1 MKKLTLFIGTFII
14 LLISFSCK
22 KDFSTPQSIST
33 NQIENKASIPPFP
46 FAWETADYMPTP
58 PGISILVPWASGSN
72 KNFPIDI
79 AYDFLQSDG
88 WELVYQTFNTTALT
102 SPSYFALYN
111 RYRGLLR
118 YYLYLFPNSPTAST
132 YVNHGIDITGSAT
145 PHILNYIGQDIV
157 DVDIKQ
163 RSTTGIQNYQLQ
175 STGGWYVMQYEIAY
189 DPTIATTPYQ
199 NLNFQWY
206 SKSINITE
214 VNLSGQINGT
224 LKGTIT
230 QPGSTPTL
238 TGTGSALIKAAWEGF
253 GISILSLPTG
263 STGLAAAQELKLKE
277 GINAGI
283 SGVVKNLFSALFG
296 GSSGSTQQVSL
307 NLNAQIGLNGSLT
320 NSIGLANIGL
330 VIPGLQDGLTS
341 PGYTPGYNNPMGI
354 FYLSA
359 KPKVNIVNTIYNGNS
374 GCSGTFSGGYGF
386 YVGPRK
392 HDYSIDNSSFSV
404 LFNPSVINSNPD
416 GAQIQNY
423 DQKLVLLEPMSY
435 TSGSYYCPVISDGL
449 VESVGNYT
457 DVRVG
462 LTNSVRSQPYY
473 GSSIPVNLPHGNL
486 AIRVSFDVVPNNGAP
501 STKIIKTFWA
511 DRVFL

>member
-79 AYDFLQSDG
+79 AYDFHQSEG

-118 YYLYLFPNSPTAST
+118 YYLYLFPTSPTPST
-132 YVNHGIDITGSAT
+132 YVNHGIDITGPAT

-157 DVDIKQ
+157 DINIKQ

-189 DPTIATTPYQ
+189 DPSIITTPYQ

-214 VNLSGQINGT
+214 ANLSGQINGT

-230 QPGSTPTL
+230 QPGSSPTL
-238 TGTGSALIKAAWEGF
+238 TGTGSGLIKAAWEGF
-253 GISILSLPTG
+253 GVSILSLPTG
-263 STGLAAAQELKLKE
+263 TTGLPAWQELKMKE
-277 GINAGI
+277 GINSGL

-320 NSIGLANIGL
+320 NSTGLANIGL

-359 KPKVNIVNTIYNGNS
+359 KPKINVTDIVT
-374 GCSGTFSGGYGF
+374 GCGSIPGGYGWLICAHSHS
-386 YVGPRK
+386 YA
-392 HDYSIDNSSFSV
+392 IDNTSFSV

-416 GAQIQNY
+416 GAQIQNFT
-423 DQKLVLLEPMSY
+423 QELVLIKPLPYSMGNGAGIP
-435 TSGSYYCPVISDGL
+435 TSDGT
-449 VESVGNYT
+449 VESIGDYT
-457 DVRVG
+457 DVRVN
-462 LTNSVRSQPYY
+462 LTYSDRGQPQY
-473 GSSIPVNLPHGNL
+473 GNL
-486 AIRVSFDVVPNNGAP
+486 IPFHLSHGELGIRFSFDVVPNSGAP

-511 DRVFL
+511 TEIFL